1 VGNLSWYV
9 SWQDLKDAFTAHGA
23 TYADVKYHPDGRSKG
38 WGIVRFTTADE
49 ARAALAG
56 ELALALLRL
65 LLRGRVL
72 PGGACVYLLQVLSR
86 VAWRAGAKCVWRRCF
101 GGAAQRSCVPV
112 SLL

>member
-1 VGNLSWYV
+1 MAHEGAAPRAPRGGAGGAAPRGRGRGAAAGAGGERGPRPEGGAPRAPPAPGTSLYVGNLSWYV

-56 ELALALLRL
+56 E
-65 LLRGRVL
+65 
-72 PGGACVYLLQVLSR
+72 
-86 VAWRAGAKCVWRRCF
+86 
-101 GGAAQRSCVPV
+101 
-112 SLL
+112 